1 MDQFAAQCD
10 AIPRNQLGVR
20 QIHGQ
25 DGVILLHVRAQKEQ
39 RRTVQSQL
47 ELRQKTGVVEVEAVG
62 IAFARD
68 DIAAV
73 IE

>member
-1 MDQFAAQCD
+1 
-10 AIPRNQLGVR
+10 
-20 QIHGQ
+20 
-25 DGVILLHVRAQKEQ
+25 
-39 RRTVQSQL
+39 
-47 ELRQKTGVVEVEAVG
+47 LRQKTGVVEVEAVG